1 MNMDDV
7 DHKQL
12 KQVQGQLCALFSY
25 HLSLTPLSLVL
36 EIRVTES
43 REARG
48 GLKNVRDGKAGDK
61 LSNWGGRV

>member
-25 HLSLTPLSLVL
+25 LISLTPLSLVL
-36 EIRVTES
+36 EIRVAES

-48 GLKNVRDGKAGDK
+48 RPKKCQG
-61 LSNWGGRV
+61 WEGGR